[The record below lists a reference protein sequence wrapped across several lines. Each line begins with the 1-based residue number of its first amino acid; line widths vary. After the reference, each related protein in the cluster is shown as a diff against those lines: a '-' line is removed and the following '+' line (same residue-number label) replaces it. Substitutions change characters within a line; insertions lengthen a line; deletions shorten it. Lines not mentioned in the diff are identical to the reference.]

1 MLNPENILIRM
12 PNWLGDAVMAT
23 PLIADLRNHYPSAR
37 ITVMCLAN
45 VAPLFELDDQITEI
59 LSFKKLNGWIHGQSR
74 DIINPLRYGNF
85 DLGILTTNSFS
96 SAWWFWLG
104 NVKNIIGFSTNFR
117 SLLLDMRIPFP
128 KNKEI
133 QHQVLTYKELL
144 TPLMIPISS
153 TMPYLKVSEKE
164 KYEAKNLLENLGINT
179 EKNIVIG
186 INPGAA
192 FGSAKC
198 WLPARFKELTMRLIE
213 DPNIRVIYFG
223 DQNTSNLV
231 ASICKDLP
239 NTVINLA
246 KKTTLREL
254 MALIA
259 SCSVILSNDSGPMHI
274 AAAFGKKIISV
285 WGNTVP
291 EFGMYPYL
299 KKGSGQS
306 VIIENRELNC
316 RPCSKIGY
324 QKCPKKHFKCMNDLD
339 MNELAL
345 QAEKLWNS

>member
-1 MLNPENILIRM
+1 MN
-12 PNWLGDAVMAT
+12 
-23 PLIADLRNHYPSAR
+23 
-37 ITVMCLAN
+37 
-45 VAPLFELDDQITEI
+45 
-59 LSFKKLNGWIHGQSR
+59 
-74 DIINPLRYGNF
+74 
-85 DLGILTTNSFS
+85 TN
-96 SAWWFWLG
+96 AWWFWLG

-274 AAAFGKKIISV
+274 AAALKTPLVALFGSTNEVKTGPYKHGKIIHKHVKCSPCYKKICPIDFRCM
-285 WGNTVP
+285 T
-291 EFGMYPYL
+291 
-299 KKGSGQS
+299 Q
-306 VIIENRELNC
+306 IEVDEVYKAVLESIR
-316 RPCSKIGY
+316 S
-324 QKCPKKHFKCMNDLD
+324 
-339 MNELAL
+339 
-345 QAEKLWNS
+345 

>member
-1 MLNPENILIRM
+1 MNDPENILIRM
-12 PNWLGDAVMAT
+12 PNWLGDAIMAT

-45 VAPLFELDDQITEI
+45 IAPLFEQDDQINEI
-59 LSFKKLNGWIHGQSR
+59 LSFKKLNGWVHGQSR

-104 NVKNIIGFSTNFR
+104 KVKNKIGFSTNFR
-117 SLLLDMRIPFP
+117 SLLLDKALPFP
-128 KNKEI
+128 KNKEM

-144 TPLMIPISS
+144 TPLMIPIST
-153 TMPYLKVSEKE
+153 TMPYLKISEKE
-164 KYEAKNLLENLGINT
+164 KSEAKKFLENLGINL
-179 EKNIVIG
+179 EKNKIIG

-198 WLPARFKELTMRLIE
+198 WLPDRFRELTKRLID
-213 DPNIRVIYFG
+213 DPDIRVLYFG

-274 AAAFGKKIISV
+274 AAALKTPLVALFGSTSEIKTGPYKHGKIIHKHVKCSPCYKRV
-285 WGNTVP
+285 CPIDFRCMT
-291 EFGMYPYL
+291 
-299 KKGSGQS
+299 Q
-306 VIIENRELNC
+306 IEVDEVYNAILE
-316 RPCSKIGY
+316 SI
-324 QKCPKKHFKCMNDLD
+324 H
-339 MNELAL
+339 A
-345 QAEKLWNS
+345 